1 MVKIN
6 ECYKGLNES
15 YLFSDIA
22 AKVAKYK
29 SAHPEA
35 EVISLGVGDVTQP
48 LSKAVIEGMHAAVDE
63 MGVAETFRGYAPEWG
78 YDFLKE
84 AINKYDYIPR
94 GLNFSDTEIVVTDGI
109 SSAIG
114 HIGNI
119 LSVDNVVAISDP
131 VYPVYIDT
139 NVMEGRAGKYQANA
153 HWSDIVYMDCTREN
167 DFTPAI
173 PDAKVDVI
181 YLCSPNNPTGSVIN
195 REQLTAWVKYAK
207 SVNALIIYD
216 GAYQGFISD
225 EDIPHSIYEIE
236 GAKEVAMEFR
246 SFSKTAGFT
255 GVRCGYTIVPKELMG
270 YDTAGNPISIN
281 SLWRRL
287 LSTTTNGVSYV
298 VQRAAMAVYT
308 EEGQKQIKENI
319 AYYMNNAK
327 AIMDGLQQAGIKVH
341 GGVNAPYIWMEVPE
355 GMTSWEFFDK
365 LLTECQIIGTPGV
378 GFGPAGEGYFR
389 LTSFASAANVEKA
402 MARIK
407 AWKIK

>member
-6 ECYKGLNES
+6 EFYKGLNES

-22 AKVAKYK
+22 AKVANYK
-29 SAHPEA
+29 SMYPEA

-63 MGVAETFRGYAPEWG
+63 MSVAQTFRGYAPEWG

-84 AINKYDYIPR
+84 AINKNDYISR
-94 GLNFSDTEIVVTDGI
+94 GLDFSDTEIVVTDGI

-114 HIGNI
+114 HIGQI
-119 LSVDNVVAISDP
+119 FSVDNIVAISDP

-139 NVMEGRAGKYQANA
+139 NVMEGRAGKFINESK
-153 HWSDIVYMDCTREN
+153 WNRIVYMECNREN
-167 DFTPAI
+167 GFSPAI
-173 PDAKVDVI
+173 PDCKVDVI

-195 REQLTAWVKYAK
+195 RAQLTEWVKYAK
-207 SVNALIIYD
+207 SVGALILFD
-216 GAYQGFISD
+216 GAYQGFITD
-225 EDIPHSIYEIE
+225 EDVPHSIYEIE
-236 GAKEVAMEFR
+236 GAKEVAIEFR

-270 YDTAGNPISIN
+270 YDKDGNPMSIN

-287 LSTTTNGVSYV
+287 ISTTSNGVSYV

-308 EEGQKQIKENI
+308 EEGQKQIKDNI
-319 AYYMNNAK
+319 AYYMKNAK
-327 AIMDGLQQAGIKVH
+327 TIMEALRYAGFRVY
-341 GGVNAPYIWMEVPE
+341 GGVNAPYIWLEVPK
-355 GMTSWEFFDK
+355 GMTSWNFFDK
-365 LLTECQIIGTPGV
+365 LLRECQIIGTPGV

-389 LTSFASAANVEKA
+389 LTSFASAENVEKA
-402 MARIK
+402 MERIK
-407 AWKIK
+407 AWKI